1 MCSIGESK
9 TALVAQTP
17 FTEKAKLPLSV
28 GLLHV
33 KDFIKVDPD
42 WGVCN
47 SMVDP
52 VTDGI
57 DVLIVPTVFATI
69 AFWSL
74 LVTSSV

>member
-1 MCSIGESK
+1 LVVCSIGESK

-17 FTEKAKLPLSV
+17 FTENEKLPLSI

-33 KDFIKVDPD
+33 SDFIKVDPD

-52 VTDGI
+52 TEGG
-57 DVLIVPTVFATI
+57 A
-69 AFWSL
+69 
-74 LVTSSV
+74 

>member
-1 MCSIGESK
+1 VCSIGESI

-17 FTEKAKLPLSV
+17 FTENEKLAPELA
-28 GLLHV
+28 LLHV
-33 KDFIKVDPD
+33 SDFIKVDPD

-74 LVTSSV
+74 F